1 MTRARTQFLIL
12 VIYSLFGTVALF
24 TPGFIF
30 DALGTSAFDRSPA
43 ALLLMRVFGA
53 ASLGV
58 ALALFFFIADVTSGR
73 RMMRA
78 AAALEIGVIA
88 AAILSLGAD
97 DLDTR
102 AGLVIFI
109 SAGALAL
116 LNLFGGFL
124 APVQIEKE
132 KEPDES

>member
-1 MTRARTQFLIL
+1 MTRARTQFLII
-12 VIYSLFGTVALF
+12 VIYALFAAVALF
-24 TPGFIF
+24 TPGFVF
-30 DALGTSAFDRSPA
+30 DTLGTSSFDRSPA

-58 ALALFFFIADVTSGR
+58 ALALFFFIADVTFGR
-73 RMMRA
+73 RMMQA
-78 AAALEIGVIA
+78 AAAMKIAIIA
-88 AAILSLGAD
+88 AAILALGAD
-97 DLDTR
+97 DLNTR
-102 AGLVIFI
+102 AGLVVFL

>member
-1 MTRARTQFLIL
+1 MTRARTQFLLL
-12 VIYSLFGTVALF
+12 VIYVLFGIVALI
-24 TPGFIF
+24 TPGFVF
-30 DALGTSAFDRSPA
+30 DMLGTSPFDRSPA
-43 ALLLMRVFGA
+43 ALVLMRVFGA

-78 AAALEIGVIA
+78 AAAVEIGVIA

-97 DLDTR
+97 DLETR

-132 KEPDES
+132 PDES

>member
-12 VIYSLFGTVALF
+12 VLYALFGVVALF

-30 DALGTSAFDRSPA
+30 DALGTPSIDRTPPA
-43 ALLLMRVFGA
+43 MLLMRVFGA
-53 ASLGV
+53 ASLGI
-58 ALALFFFIADVTSGR
+58 ALALFFFIADAVSGR

-78 AAALEIGVIA
+78 AAAMEIGVIA

-97 DLDTR
+97 DLETR

-109 SAGALAL
+109 SAGIMAL

-124 APVQIEKE
+124 APIQIE